1 MERVPCDQLH
11 VKIMVRVNCVG
22 EGERHSKTFWR
33 VQKQDV
39 VFLGFRKYFGKA
51 KQQMHERACQRQI
64 RLIQPMADSDRYR
77 TAY

>member
-33 VQKQDV
+33 VQKQDMW
-39 VFLGFRKYFGKA
+39 YSWDSESTSA
-51 KQQMHERACQRQI
+51 KQNNKCMKGHVR
-64 RLIQPMADSDRYR
+64 DRYG
-77 TAY
+77 